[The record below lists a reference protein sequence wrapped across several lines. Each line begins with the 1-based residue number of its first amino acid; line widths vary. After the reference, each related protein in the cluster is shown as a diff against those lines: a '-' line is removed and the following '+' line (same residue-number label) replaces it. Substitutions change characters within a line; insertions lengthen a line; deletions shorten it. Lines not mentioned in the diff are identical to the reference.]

1 MPFYPNDQSPSEI
14 AAKDRLA
21 TRVKEFDPD
30 EWPAADAVVTD
41 FTENGDLRMAIP
53 VKGWGVLVLRA
64 VPVEPTAEHTLVG
77 RMEFKGASSFTN
89 AEIGWWENG

>member
-1 MPFYPNDQSPSEI
+1 MPLYPNDQSPSEI

-30 EWPAADAVVTD
+30 DWPAADAVVTD

-64 VPVEPTAEHTLVG
+64 VPEKQTG
-77 RMEFKGASSFTN
+77 RMEFKGASTFTN
-89 AEIGWWENG
+89 TEMGWWENG